1 MPSILLSTLHKLSH
15 LTLIKPYDINV
26 VLLTLQMVTLKLR
39 TKVKYHIANQFWA
52 SQVAQ
57 WLKKKKSTCQC
68 RRCKLD
74 PCTRKIPWR
83 RKWQPT
89 PVFLPGKSRGQRSL
103 VGPQSMGL
111 QRVRHYLANDHA
123 HMQPINS
130 RIRMKTWI

>member
-57 WLKKKKSTCQC
+57 WLKKKKKSTCQC

-103 VGPQSMGL
+103 VGCRLWGCTESGTTE
-111 QRVRHYLANDHA
+111 A
-123 HMQPINS
+123 
-130 RIRMKTWI
+130 T